1 MYDADTVCLLQP
13 LDVFGPLYLPPSTV
27 VEAVTDIKLYCISRD
42 DFDALP
48 MHITKVCCYIRIAHE
63 CVCGC
68 VWLYC
73 ILREDFDALP
83 VHITKVCC
91 YVRIAHE
98 CVWVCGGVCVAVLHF
113 T

>member
-73 ILREDFDALP
+73 ISRDD
-83 VHITKVCC
+83 H
-91 YVRIAHE
+91 AHHK
-98 CVWVCGGVCVAVLHF
+98 GVLLCTHCA
-113 T
+113 